1 MKFKKFLSLR
11 NIFIL
16 LEFILLVFFLFLRY
30 KLGLVRY
37 FDADEFAHLH
47 WGYSFSIGEK
57 PFADFFYLFPPF
69 FLYPIASLFLLF
81 GRTITAVLAARVFIF
96 LTFAATSFVLILI
109 GRKVRNLHVGILSAL
124 IFSFLP
130 LPADKMIEVRPDLVA
145 TFFALL
151 ALFLFMI
158 AGGRGKKIYFFL
170 SGLLFAVS
178 LGFSPKM
185 IFFLFPVFVVSV
197 YRIFSGFKNGSGR
210 ENLEKQVMP
219 FSTGFAI
226 PIMVILVL
234 ISSFGN
240 PSRSL
245 YSMTKMAKDVTASLG
260 AQFYMRPDIFFYPNE
275 TYYGINGYSLPYIVN
290 LLIYVTAS
298 LWAIFRI
305 LASLSYSDNRKCLR
319 EFLIGTT
326 FFANLYAFVNVYPL
340 KHAQYLI
347 PLAPFIALYFAD
359 FLTSVFVREYKKLR
373 LFTYLAPVFFII
385 LLVAMTGVG
394 KDVYARKMKW
404 TNTQSL
410 DKLTRY
416 LSILPPRTPIFDLTG
431 ESIFFPNGYYFC
443 CLPYGQYEGAILFR
457 IPDLEKE
464 LEKRGA
470 KYIHINW
477 NERLNVLPALQQK
490 YIREHFA
497 ASELDPGLLVRK
509 EK

>member
-1 MKFKKFLSLR
+1 MIFPELR
-11 NIFIL
+11 VLNSGNKLQHMPKIIIL
-16 LEFILLVFFLFLRY
+16 LEIILLFFFLFLRY

-47 WGYSFSIGEK
+47 WGYSFFIGER
-57 PFADFFYLFPPF
+57 PFTDFFYLFPPF

-81 GRTITAVLAARVFIF
+81 GRSVTAVLAARVFIF

-109 GRKVRNLHVGILSAL
+109 GKKVRNLHVGILSAL

-130 LPADKMIEVRPDLVA
+130 LPGDKMIEVRPDLVA
-145 TFFALL
+145 TLFALL
-151 ALFLFMI
+151 GLYIFLI
-158 AGGRGKKIYFFL
+158 AQESKKKRHFFL
-170 SGLLFAVS
+170 SGLFFAVS

-197 YRIFSGFKNGSGR
+197 YRIFSGLKKR
-210 ENLEKQVMP
+210 VIPLL
-219 FSTGFAI
+219 TGFAI

-234 ISSFGN
+234 IFSFGN

-260 AQFYMRPDIFFYPNE
+260 AQFYMRPDLFFYPNE
-275 TYYGINGYSLPYIVN
+275 AYYGINGYSAPYIVN
-290 LLIYVTAS
+290 LLIYLTAS

-319 EFLIGTT
+319 EFLIGAT
-326 FFANLYAFVNVYPL
+326 FFANLYAFVSIYPL

-347 PLAPFIALYFAD
+347 PLAPFISFFAAD
-359 FLTSVFVREYKKLR
+359 FLDT
-373 LFTYLAPVFFII
+373 LFFRGQKRRFLLLI
-385 LLVAMTGVG
+385 LLFSIAFVG
-394 KDVYARKMKW
+394 NQMYMKKMQW

-416 LSILPPRTPIFDLTG
+416 LSILPSRTPVFDLTG

-457 IPDLEKE
+457 IPDLGKE
-464 LEKRGA
+464 LEKRKA
-470 KYIHINW
+470 EYIHISQNG
-477 NERLNVLPALQQK
+477 RLTVLPQLQQK
-490 YIREHFA
+490 YIRDNFIP
-497 ASELDPGLLVRK
+497 SKLDPGLLVRK